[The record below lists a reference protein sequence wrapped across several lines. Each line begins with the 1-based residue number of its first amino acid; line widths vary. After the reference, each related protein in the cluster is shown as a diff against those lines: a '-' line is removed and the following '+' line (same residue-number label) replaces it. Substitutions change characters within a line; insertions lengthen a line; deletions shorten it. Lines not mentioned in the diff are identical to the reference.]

1 MNQHPQPTLDLAALF
16 EQHQRGLLGL
26 ALRITGD
33 FALAEDALQET
44 FLCAHAGARSFRGDA
59 KPGTWLYR
67 IAMRESLRVRSQ
79 ARRATGLNQAM
90 STPPADQKAE
100 HSPMDR
106 LAWVETT
113 WELLR
118 ALEALPEDQRLA
130 LVLLSTREL
139 TAEDVG
145 AMLGIASGTVYTR
158 AFRAR
163 LRLRSMLRGAEALD
177 PAVES

>member
-1 MNQHPQPTLDLAALF
+1 MNQQPQSTLDLAALF
-16 EQHQRGLLGL
+16 EQHQHGLLGL

-44 FLCAHAGARSFRGDA
+44 FLCAHAGARSFRGEA
-59 KPGTWLYR
+59 RPGTWLYR
-67 IAMRESLRVRSQ
+67 IAVRESLRVRSR
-79 ARRATGLNQAM
+79 ARRVTSLNQAI
-90 STPPADQKAE
+90 SRVSAYQKAE

-118 ALEALPEDQRLA
+118 ALELLPEDQRLA

-145 AMLGIASGTVYTR
+145 AMFGIAAGTVYTR

-163 LRLRSMLRGAEALD
+163 LKLRSMLRGANTLD
-177 PAVES
+177 SEVES